1 MNSATGFSGLLF
13 SCWVKF
19 FKTDN
24 SLQSKCFVSQEL
36 SSENVNS
43 LLSDRRIHC
52 NALKTKS
59 VNICSWR
66 FPARPYH
73 GNPNLAWP
81 DEKSLK
87 FLAEKN
93 KQERESSDQGRLGS
107 QTRRARY
114 PATCELTRSSWTGR
128 PMGARQT
135 RWLDQWEAS
144 VGDPVSLL

>member
-13 SCWVKF
+13 FSLVESSFSKA
-19 FKTDN
+19 DN

-36 SSENVNS
+36 SSEKVNS

-52 NALKTKS
+52 NALKIKS

-114 PATCELTRSSWTGR
+114 PASRADPQQLSRPTNGSTADEMARPIRSLGWWPG
-128 PMGARQT
+128 
-135 RWLDQWEAS
+135 
-144 VGDPVSLL
+144 